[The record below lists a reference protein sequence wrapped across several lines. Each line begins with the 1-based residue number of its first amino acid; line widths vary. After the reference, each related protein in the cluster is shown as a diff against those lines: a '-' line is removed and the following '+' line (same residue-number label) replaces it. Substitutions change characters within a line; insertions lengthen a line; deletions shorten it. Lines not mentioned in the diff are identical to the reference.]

1 MGWGEIC
8 GFGSEPW
15 RGRRGRE
22 STSNQGLA
30 RESGPG
36 GGEREAVAERSP
48 SAPSSPET
56 GCFSLALGLGRPWA
70 SLPTP
75 DEGTV
80 YFEVHSPG
88 VYRDLFGTLHAFDPL
103 DQQMPL
109 ALSLPAKVTR
119 RWNSA
124 FPGTTAGAWL
134 AHKRT
139 CSEIGTR
146 RADSGRGGER
156 KQGKGP
162 GLLILASL
170 PCEAPWPP
178 PLSGSW
184 GVCVDPP
191 LLPHRFL
198 SEATI
203 PKGNRNS

>member
-1 MGWGEIC
+1 MQRGPTEGGGEIH
-8 GFGSEPW
+8 GLGSKQW
-15 RGRRGRE
+15 RGRRGRDRVLVE
-22 STSNQGLA
+22 GKEKPWQ
-30 RESGPG
+30 
-36 GGEREAVAERSP
+36 
-48 SAPSSPET
+48 SAALLPPPPPPET

-119 RWNSA
+119 RWNSCLA
-124 FPGTTAGAWL
+124 WHRGRSLAG
-134 AHKRT
+134 

-146 RADSGRGGER
+146 WADSGWGGR

-162 GLLILASL
+162 GLLVLTSL
-170 PCEAPWPP
+170 PCGVPWPP

-184 GVCVDPP
+184 GCVCGSTTASTLV
-191 LLPHRFL
+191 
-198 SEATI
+198 SE
-203 PKGNRNS
+203 